1 MKIALYIIAI
11 LWVISGT
18 FLVIYT
24 ESTRKFLKKVF
35 LTANTKLLSLLP
47 FVVGLVLVVGA
58 FFNRGM
64 FWLVFIIGL
73 LAVFKGVYFLMA
85 PQQQAKAL
93 LEWWFMSASPRTIR
107 FFGLITFFIGVT
119 FLSYL
124 G

>member
-18 FLVIYT
+18 FLIIYT
-24 ESTRKFLKKVF
+24 EPARKLLEKVS
-35 LTANTKLLSLLP
+35 LTNNTKLLSLLP
-47 FVVGLVLVVGA
+47 FVVGVILVVGA
-58 FFNRGM
+58 FSNKNM
-64 FWLVFIIGL
+64 FWLVLIIGL

>member
-1 MKIALYIIAI
+1 MKIALYVIAI

-18 FLVIYT
+18 FLIIYT
-24 ESTRKFLKKVF
+24 EQTRSFLKKLF
-35 LTANTKLLSLLP
+35 LTDNTKLLAFLP

-58 FFNRGM
+58 FYNRGM
-64 FWLVFIIGL
+64 FWLVFIVGL
-73 LAVFKGVYFLMA
+73 LAVFEGVYFIVA
-85 PQQQAKAL
+85 PKQQAKAL
-93 LEWWFMSASPRTIR
+93 LEWWFMSASPRTVR

>member
-1 MKIALYIIAI
+1 MKIALYIISV

-18 FLVIYT
+18 FLIIYT
-24 ESTRKFLKKVF
+24 EPARKFLEKVS
-35 LTANTKLLSLLP
+35 LTNNTNLLSLLP
-47 FVVGLVLVVGA
+47 FVVGVILVVGA
-58 FFNRGM
+58 FSNKNM

>member
-1 MKIALYIIAI
+1 MKIVLYIIAI

-18 FLVIYT
+18 FLIIYT
-24 ESTRKFLKKVF
+24 EQTRSFLKKLF
-35 LTANTKLLSLLP
+35 LTDKIKLLSFLP

-58 FFNRGM
+58 FFNKGM

-73 LAVFKGVYFLMA
+73 LAVLKGVYFFIA

-93 LEWWFMSASPRTIR
+93 LEWWFMNASPRTVR

-119 FLSYL
+119 VLSYL